1 MSVFSKVMRPRYG
14 AAWVTGASGGIGR
27 AVVKRLAQKGWTVH
41 ATARSEDEL
50 KELAAEAPEGKVIPA
65 PGDVT
70 DLDRM
75 KEIVGGITAQGPLA
89 LALLNAGVY
98 TPMRA
103 NDFDAET
110 AAKMWRVNLEGVSN
124 CTDPVLKAMIAQGD
138 GHLAITASVAGY
150 RGLPDA
156 AVYSG
161 TKAALIA
168 YCEALAMDCVDLGI
182 RISVVNPGFVET
194 EATSVN
200 EFEMPFLMKPDE
212 AAKRI
217 VDGLASPGFEVA
229 FPTRFEL
236 ILKTIGLLPN
246 RAYIGAVRKATG
258 WDGTAKRE
266 TS

>member
-1 MSVFSKVMRPRYG
+1 MSVFSKVMTPADG

-27 AVVKRLAQKGWTVH
+27 ATVLRLARDGWTVH
-41 ATARSEDEL
+41 ATARSEDDL
-50 KELAAEAPEGKVIPA
+50 LSLAAEAPAGRIIPA

-75 KEIVGGITAQGPLA
+75 VEIVEGITADGPLA
-89 LALLNAGVY
+89 LALLNAGIY

-103 NDFDAET
+103 NDFDAAT

-124 CTDPVLKAMIAQGD
+124 CTDPVLKAMIAQGT

-168 YCEALAMDCVDLGI
+168 YCEALAMDCEDLGI
-182 RISVVNPGFVET
+182 RVSVVNPGFVDT

-200 EFEMPFLMKPDE
+200 SFDMPFLMQPDD
-212 AAKRI
+212 AARRI
-217 VDGLASPGFEVA
+217 VEGLGRPGFEIA
-229 FPTRFEL
+229 FPRRFAL

-246 RAYIGAVRKATG
+246 RAYIAALRRATG
-258 WDGTAKRE
+258 WDGTARRG
-266 TS
+266 

>member
-1 MSVFSKVMRPRYG
+1 MSVFSKVMTPADG

-27 AVVKRLAQKGWTVH
+27 ATVLRLARDGWTVH
-41 ATARSEDEL
+41 ATARSEDDL
-50 KELAAEAPEGKVIPA
+50 LSLAAEAPAGRVIPA

-75 KEIVGGITAQGPLA
+75 VEIVEGITADGPLA
-89 LALLNAGVY
+89 LALLNAGIY

-103 NDFDAET
+103 NDFDAAT

-124 CTDPVLKAMIAQGD
+124 CTDPVLKAMIAQGT

-168 YCEALAMDCVDLGI
+168 YCEALAMDCEDLGI
-182 RISVVNPGFVET
+182 RVSVVNPGFVDT

-200 EFEMPFLMKPDE
+200 SFDMPFLMQPDD
-212 AAKRI
+212 AARRI
-217 VDGLASPGFEVA
+217 LEGLGRPGFEIA
-229 FPTRFEL
+229 FPRRFAL

-246 RAYIGAVRKATG
+246 RAYIAALRRATG
-258 WDGTAKRE
+258 WDGTARRG
-266 TS
+266 

>member
-1 MSVFSKVMRPRYG
+1 MSVLKKVMRPRHG
-14 AAWVTGASGGIGR
+14 AAWITGASGGIGR
-27 AVVKRLAQKGWTVH
+27 AVVLRMAKKGWTVY

-50 KELAAEAPEGKVIPA
+50 KTLAAEGPEGKIIPM

-70 DLDRM
+70 DAERM
-75 KEIVGGITAQGPLA
+75 AEIVAEITSSGPLA
-89 LALLNAGVY
+89 LTLLNAGIY

-103 NDFDAET
+103 NDFDAKT

-124 CTDPVLKAMIAQGD
+124 CTDPVLKHMIEQGT
-138 GHLAITASVAGY
+138 GHLAVTASVAGY

-168 YCEALAMDCVDLGI
+168 YCEALAMDCEDLGI

-212 AAKRI
+212 AAKSI
-217 VDGLASPGFEVA
+217 VDGLSTPGFEIA
-229 FPTRFEL
+229 FPGKFVA
-236 ILKTIGLLPN
+236 ILKTLGLLPN
-246 RAYIGAVRKATG
+246 RAYIAAVRKATG
-258 WDGTAKRE
+258 WDGTAKRK
-266 TS
+266 T